1 MQIIFLG
8 TSGTIPTLSRNLPA
22 VALIRNGRIFLFDA
36 GEGTQIQFIK
46 SSISMH
52 KISDIFISHL
62 HGDHIGGLPG
72 IFQSLSL
79 QRRLKPLRIY
89 GPKGIMVYIS
99 AILGTMN
106 FQLTFPLKVIEISSG
121 RILDE
126 DDFCIE
132 CTTGEHK
139 IEVIS
144 FGFFEKPRSGK
155 FFPEKAKELEIPER
169 LWKNLQRGE
178 EVNVNMKLIKPL
190 DVLGPP
196 RPGRRMVYAIDTRP
210 CEKIL
215 TLAKN
220 ADCLIHD
227 GMFASDLFEKAV
239 EAGHSTAL
247 EAAEL
252 AKKAEVKKLFLIHI
266 SSRYPNAD
274 KLLNEAQK
282 VFPNTEIAYDLL
294 TYEIPRIKDGIR
306 GNNLEKRPIT

>member
-46 SSISMH
+46 SSLSMH

-72 IFQSLSL
+72 ILQSLSL
-79 QRRLKPLRIY
+79 QRRLKPLRVY
-89 GPKGIMVYIS
+89 GPRGIRGYIS

-106 FQLTFPLKVIEISSG
+106 FDVTFPLKVVEINSG
-121 RILDE
+121 RILE
-126 DDFCIE
+126 ENDFYVE
-132 CTTGEHK
+132 ATMGEHK
-139 IEVIS
+139 IDVVS
-144 FGFFEKPRSGK
+144 YGFFEKPRPGK
-155 FFPEKAKELEIPER
+155 FHPEKAKELEIPER

-178 EVNVNMKLIKPL
+178 EITVKDRLIKPS
-190 DVLGPP
+190 DVLGSP
-196 RPGRRMVYAIDTRP
+196 RSGRKIVYAIDTRP
-210 CEKIL
+210 CENIL
-215 TLAKN
+215 SLSKN

-227 GMFASDLFEKAV
+227 GMFASDLYEKAI

-266 SSRYPNAD
+266 SSRYPNTE
-274 KLLNEAQK
+274 KLLIEAQK
-282 VFPNTEIAYDLL
+282 VFSNTEIADDLL
-294 TYEIPRIKDGIR
+294 KVEVPRIKDDIC
-306 GNNLEKRPIT
+306 